1 MVKRCAE
8 AAAPLYTAQERI
20 DHALGAIAAK
30 HSLTDEQT
38 KWLDHIG
45 QHLVANLS
53 IDRQDFEDMPVLA
66 NRGGWGR
73 ANRDFN
79 GRLDDLLNDLNREV
93 AAA

>member
-1 MVKRCAE
+1 
-8 AAAPLYTAQERI
+8 AAPLYTAQERI
-20 DHALGAIAAK
+20 DHSLSAIAPT
-30 HSLTDEQT
+30 HPLTDEQA
-38 KWLDHIG
+38 KWLDHIR

-73 ANRDFN
+73 ANRDFD
-79 GRLDDLLNDLNREV
+79 GKLAGLLNDLNREV